1 MLSSIVDKRNTGPR
15 QTPEWTVETLDEY
28 TKQQGNAISWAKRAR
43 QGEFVKDPSEILDLT
58 LPMAFY
64 CVMTWMVVA
73 FAFGRSTPAFLTMAG
88 MTDTG
93 IEHVLQLPGLAL
105 ALASL
110 GSGVVSA
117 TVLAPQ
123 LNRDSFVWG
132 IKGVCGGPLAVLE
145 LRALEPLITRREL
158 EGIRTKP
165 GP

>member
-1 MLSSIVDKRNTGPR
+1 
-15 QTPEWTVETLDEY
+15 
-28 TKQQGNAISWAKRAR
+28 
-43 QGEFVKDPSEILDLT
+43 
-58 LPMAFY
+58 MALY
-64 CVMTWMVVA
+64 CVMTWMLVA
-73 FAFGRSTPAFLTMAG
+73 FAFGRSTPAFLSMAG

-93 IEHVLQLPGLAL
+93 IEHVFQLPGLAL

-110 GSGVVSA
+110 GSGVVSS

-145 LRALEPLITRREL
+145 LRGLEPLITRGEL